1 MNPRISPPALEVGY
15 DSADMD
21 TTASP
26 RTVTGRVDVHPRGF
40 GFLTVQK
47 PGTLEVLSAFI
58 PPPDLNPFFAGDVV
72 SATVTATGEE
82 RWTASG
88 LTLVERTRTVVY
100 GEVVSRKG
108 AFFLRIDREVS
119 NTDWP
124 LDPGT
129 TPVQHNDAVVARIA
143 DGKVV
148 LLYRLEPGADRSL
161 ERVIARHGL
170 HRDFPSDVSE
180 EARRAK
186 ERPHA
191 LGGARRDLRSI
202 PTVTVDAPSTRD
214 IDDAISVLP
223 AGPDGAVRLLVSIA
237 DVSESVKEGTPL
249 DLEARAR
256 ATSVYLAGRVLP
268 MLPEE
273 LSANWLS
280 LVPNE
285 ERHCLTVELRIDP
298 DGRVTAADVY
308 ESLIRSWAR
317 LNYDEVAGFLDD
329 NVVSPAMEPVRD
341 AMPWFRLA
349 SARLAV
355 SRAARGGMTMSR
367 DEARFTFDT
376 ATGAVSGLAGE
387 KDTSAHNMIERFM
400 VAANEAIATWL
411 MTRGVPTV
419 YRVHEQ
425 PDPERVADLNA
436 FALHSGFAA
445 GFSARLTPLALA
457 AFDRQISGA
466 KAEAALRSVLRRS
479 LGPSR
484 YTVKPGPH
492 FGLAAP
498 LYLHFTSPIR
508 RYADLAV
515 HRLIKAYLHGKRDF
529 VHEDPEIEK
538 LSQHINV
545 RARSANRAEADRH
558 HELEARF
565 MSARIGQQF
574 PARIVRVKPFGLV
587 AQLDGMWV
595 EGMVPAEGL
604 AGGPYR
610 PDTRELSMVGKT
622 RTFTVGMPVT
632 VKVVSTDEQLGR
644 VEFALVE

>member
-1 MNPRISPPALEVGY
+1 
-15 DSADMD
+15 MD
-21 TTASP
+21 TSASP

-47 PGTLEVLSAFI
+47 PGTAEVLSAFI
-58 PPPDLNPFFAGDVV
+58 TPPDLNPLFAGDVV
-72 SATVTATGEE
+72 SATVTASGEG

-88 LTLVERTRTVVY
+88 LSLVERTRTAVY

-108 AFFLRIDREVS
+108 AFFLRIDKEVS

-124 LDPGT
+124 LDPGA

-148 LLYRLEPGADRSL
+148 LLYKLEPGADRSL

-170 HRDFPSDVSE
+170 HRDFSPEVVQ
-180 EARRAK
+180 EALRAK
-186 ERPHA
+186 ETPHA

-223 AGPDGAVRLLVSIA
+223 AGPDGALRLLVSIA

-273 LSANWLS
+273 LSSHWLS

-317 LNYDEVAGFLDD
+317 LNYDEVAEFLDD
-329 NVVSPAMEPVRD
+329 GTVSPAMEPVRE

-355 SRAARGGMTMSR
+355 SRAARGGMAMSR

-376 ATGAVSGLAGE
+376 STGAVSGLAGE

-425 PDPERVADLNA
+425 PDPQRVADVNA

-445 GFSARLTPLALA
+445 GFGAQLTPLALA
-457 AFDRQISGA
+457 AFDRQIAGA

-515 HRLIKAYLHGKRDF
+515 HRLIKAYLHGRRDF
-529 VHEDPEIEK
+529 VHEDPEIET

-545 RARSANRAEADRH
+545 RARSANRAEVDRH

-565 MSARIGQQF
+565 MSTRIGQQF
-574 PARIVRVKPFGLV
+574 PARVVRVKPFGLV

-610 PDTRELSMVGKT
+610 PDARELSMVGKT
-622 RTFTVGMPVT
+622 RTFTVGMPIT

>member
-1 MNPRISPPALEVGY
+1 
-15 DSADMD
+15 MD
-21 TTASP
+21 TSASP

-47 PGTLEVLSAFI
+47 PGAPEVLSAFI
-58 PPPDLNPFFAGDVV
+58 PPPDLNPLFAGDIV
-72 SATVTATGEE
+72 SATVTAAADG

-88 LTLVERTRTVVY
+88 LTLVERTRTLVY
-100 GEVVSRKG
+100 GEVVTRKG
-108 AFFLRIDREVS
+108 AFFLRIDKEVANS
-119 NTDWP
+119 DWP
-124 LDPGT
+124 LDPGS
-129 TPVQHNDAVVARIA
+129 TPVQYNDAVVARIA

-148 LLYRLEPGADRSL
+148 LLYRLETGADRSL
-161 ERVIARHGL
+161 ERVIARHDL
-170 HRDFPSDVSE
+170 HRDFPPEVIT
-180 EARRAK
+180 EALRAR
-186 ERPHA
+186 EVPHS
-191 LGGARRDLRSI
+191 LGARRDLRAI

-237 DVSESVKEGTPL
+237 DVGESVKEGSAL

-273 LSANWLS
+273 LSSNWLS
-280 LVPNE
+280 LVPE
-285 ERHCLTVELRIDP
+285 QDRHCLTVELRIDP
-298 DGRVTAADVY
+298 DGRVTSADVY

-317 LNYDEVAGFLDD
+317 LNYEEVADFLDD
-329 NVVSPAMEPVRD
+329 GTVSPAMESVRD

-349 SARLAV
+349 AARLAV
-355 SRAARGGMTMSR
+355 SRAARGGMAMSR

-387 KDTSAHNMIERFM
+387 KDTSAHGMIERFM
-400 VAANEAIATWL
+400 VAANEAIAMWL

-419 YRVHEQ
+419 FRVHEQ
-425 PDPERVADLNA
+425 PDPQRVADVNA

-445 GFSARLTPLALA
+445 GFGAQLTPLALA

-466 KAEAALRSVLRRS
+466 KAEAALRNVLRRS

-515 HRLIKAYLHGKRDF
+515 HRLIKAYLQGRRDF
-529 VHEDPEIEK
+529 VHEDPEVE
-538 LSQHINV
+538 LLAQHINL
-545 RARSANRAEADRH
+545 RARSANRAEVDRH

-565 MSARIGQQF
+565 MSTRIGQAF
-574 PARIVRVKPFGLV
+574 PARIVRVKPFGMV

-610 PDTRELSMVGKT
+610 PDDRELSMVGQT